1 MLNVGVAFFDKKRV
15 AKAVETTEKASCKD
29 NLAKQP

>member
-1 MLNVGVAFFDKKRV
+1 MRCDIDEKRV
-15 AKAVETTEKASCKD
+15 AKAVETIKKASCKD